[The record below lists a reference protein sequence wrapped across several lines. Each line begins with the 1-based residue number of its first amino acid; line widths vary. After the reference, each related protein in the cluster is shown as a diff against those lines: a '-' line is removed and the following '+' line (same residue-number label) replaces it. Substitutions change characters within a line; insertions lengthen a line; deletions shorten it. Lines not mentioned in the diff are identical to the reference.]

1 MITRNPIG
9 RRFESAPV
17 GWADGAR
24 SLESQRRL
32 SPLPEDSAREP
43 MPTGEPGAGG
53 KRGIGGPA
61 LIRILRPRQW
71 PKNLLVFAAA
81 IFANQLFVP
90 MSASLAALAFVA
102 FCLASS
108 SVYVINDLMDA
119 EVDRNHPV
127 KRSRP
132 IAAGEITKG
141 FAAWLAVALTLAALG
156 LAAAINAPFAI
167 TIAVYIALV
176 HFYST
181 VGKHIVI
188 LDVMLIAAGFVLR
201 AVGGA
206 LAIQVPSSD
215 WFVLCTFFAALFLA
229 LSKRQAE
236 MISQDGG
243 SAGHRRVIGEYN
255 EEALATFT
263 TTAIA
268 ATAITFSLY
277 AIETAKQIPLLPL
290 TVPFVLF
297 ALFRY
302 HHLVET
308 AGLGEQPEEVFRRDR
323 TLQVCVLAFIAL
335 SMTAIYL
342 KL

>member
-1 MITRNPIG
+1 
-9 RRFESAPV
+9 
-17 GWADGAR
+17 
-24 SLESQRRL
+24 
-32 SPLPEDSAREP
+32 
-43 MPTGEPGAGG
+43 MPAGEPDVGAIRSGE
-53 KRGIGGPA
+53 GPA
-61 LIRILRPRQW
+61 LIRLLRPRQW

-81 IFANQLFVP
+81 IFADQLFVP
-90 MSASLAALAFVA
+90 MSAGLAGLAFVA

-119 EVDRNHPV
+119 EVDRQHPV

-132 IAAGEITKG
+132 IASGEIGTRP
-141 FAAWLAVALTLAALG
+141 AIWLAAALTLAALG

-176 HFYST
+176 HFYSS

-188 LDVMLIAAGFVLR
+188 LDVMLIATGFVLR

-236 MISQDGG
+236 MIAQDGG
-243 SAGHRRVIGEYN
+243 SAGHRSVIGEYN
-255 EEALATFT
+255 EAALNTFT

-268 ATAITFSLY
+268 ATAITYSLY

-308 AGLGEQPEEVFRRDR
+308 AGLGERPEEAFQHDR
-323 TLQVCVLAFIAL
+323 TLQVCVLAFLAL
-335 SMTAIYL
+335 SMMAVYL
-342 KL
+342 DF

>member
-1 MITRNPIG
+1 
-9 RRFESAPV
+9 
-17 GWADGAR
+17 
-24 SLESQRRL
+24 
-32 SPLPEDSAREP
+32 
-43 MPTGEPGAGG
+43 MPTGEPDVG
-53 KRGIGGPA
+53 KIRSIGGPA
-61 LIRILRPRQW
+61 LIRLLRPRQW

-81 IFANQLFVP
+81 IFANQLFVV
-90 MSASLAALAFVA
+90 MSASLAGLAFVA

-108 SVYVINDLMDA
+108 SVYVINDLMDV
-119 EVDRNHPV
+119 EVDRKHPV
-127 KRSRP
+127 KRLRP
-132 IAAGEITKG
+132 IAAGEIG
-141 FAAWLAVALTLAALG
+141 RGPAIWLAVALTLGALG
-156 LAAAINAPFAI
+156 LAAAINTPFAI

-188 LDVMLIAAGFVLR
+188 LDVMLVAAGFVLR

-215 WFVLCTFFAALFLA
+215 WFVMCTFFAALFLA
-229 LSKRQAE
+229 LSKRRAE
-236 MISQDGG
+236 TISQDGG
-243 SAGHRRVIGEYN
+243 AEWHRAVIGEYS
-255 EEALATFT
+255 ESALAAYT

-268 ATAITFSLY
+268 ATAITYSLY
-277 AIETAKQIPLLPL
+277 AIDSATLFPLLPL

-308 AGLGEQPEEVFRRDR
+308 AGLGEHPEDVFQRDR
-323 TLQVCVLAFIAL
+323 TFQVCVLAFLAL

-342 KL
+342 EL

>member
-1 MITRNPIG
+1 M
-9 RRFESAPV
+9 S
-17 GWADGAR
+17 
-24 SLESQRRL
+24 
-32 SPLPEDSAREP
+32 
-43 MPTGEPGAGG
+43 TGEPNVGEI
-53 KRGIGGPA
+53 RSTRVPA
-61 LIRILRPRQW
+61 LIRLLRPGQW

-81 IFANQLFVP
+81 IFANQLFVV

-108 SVYVINDLMDA
+108 SVYVINDIMDA
-119 EVDRNHPV
+119 EVDRQHPV
-127 KRSRP
+127 KRLRP
-132 IAAGEITKG
+132 IAAGEIGTG
-141 FAAWLAVALTLAALG
+141 LAICLAVALTLGALG
-156 LAAAINAPFAI
+156 LAAAINGPFAI
-167 TIAVYIALV
+167 TIVTYIALV

-206 LAIQVPSSD
+206 LAIQVPSSH

-236 MISQDGG
+236 MISQTGG
-243 SAGHRRVIGEYN
+243 SSGHRAVIGEYN
-255 EEALATFT
+255 EAALNTYT

-268 ATAITFSLY
+268 ATAITYSLY
-277 AIETAKQIPLLPL
+277 AIDSATLFPLLPL

-308 AGLGEQPEEVFRRDR
+308 AGLGERPEEVFQRDR
-323 TLQVCVLAFIAL
+323 TFRVCVLAFLAL

-342 KL
+342 GH